1 MRDFVYEYRPVLSC
15 ARLFMGCLFLLSG
28 ATGVTSLI
36 AQETDYRVVVT
47 GTLRRDPTAIHS
59 FTESVLLEPT
69 PSVLTNDR
77 NPAQPFAIAVSP
89 NGETLAVAT
98 QDDHRFLLLNSE
110 TLQIQRRFNLSGAG
124 MDVVFSAGGNAVF
137 ALSEAPWGKPAQIFQ
152 YQHDQQRWDY
162 WDLPSFSQPRELFL
176 TPDQRTLIVRG
187 TTALCF
193 VDLSDFTTN
202 LVRLTATSGDWVF
215 SADGR
220 SLYVSNFGSTT
231 APGATVEKIDLAS
244 QTVVAQISL
253 FKNPG
258 AMSLSPDGRW
268 LAVATFDAYP
278 YRKTGLIQFIDTET
292 DTVLSRPHQAN
303 SFINDIQWLPDN
315 QMMVYLADSFGYLQL
330 RPAEV
335 AGEHFIYVD
344 VSEMVAGN
352 PTRKLF
358 KQASFDQATGMAY
371 ARFQDAVFGFDTRN
385 HNRALRFPLGYS
397 STDMAL
403 NASGQDLFVVTTSES
418 NDSHNR
424 VMRLKTGKFTSIQEH
439 VFPYQHHHG
448 WIDPTT
454 ETLQFAES
462 GKRFWSVEAGALCQV
477 SENTHSSNL
486 YGLYRMRAGD
496 LLLGREST
504 NLCFFDSATGQK
516 IRSIVLGGSP
526 NTMVVTPDEQFA
538 LITNSAS
545 ATVSLIDL
553 AEQRLVAHVPVG
565 ATPRKVVASNTFAY
579 VANEGGNSLSVVDL
593 ATASVSNTIPLNFR
607 PTDLQLSADGTTLLV
622 LHQSNGRVSVI
633 DTDNETVLQEV
644 TVSTRVSTF
653 KINRAGDRF
662 ILGLSSPKE
671 IQLYAR
677 DQTTGAW
684 AYAAKESLPYAP
696 YALFLTPDDAR
707 IYAGISYGS
716 RGEGEFYVFD
726 CRDLTPIAVVP
737 TVDMPKFIH
746 FSPASAGSGA
756 ETLPIADPVLKAYL
770 VGLYDQNCDAELS
783 PTEIDAVTVLNFPAD
798 STGAARVA
806 DLTGLA
812 AFPNLHTIQLPN
824 HAVTALGPLPASLVE
839 LQLDGNQIEHLA
851 GVPEGLLILD
861 VSRNPLASMESLP
874 STLVAAMFEHTQ
886 LTDLPALPEQ
896 MRILVL
902 DNTPNVD
909 LTDRDLGKLW
919 WLGLSGWD
927 QADLPVGLTLSALR
941 YLDLV
946 NNRCRLVPDLAA
958 MPNLIF
964 LDLTQNPLGTEV
976 CDQLAELA
984 VSRPYLDVSI
994 GNLTGETPNC
1004 DTTKRGKQRPN
1015 VRQLLNQ
1022 IRANGGAL

>member
-15 ARLFMGCLFLLSG
+15 ARLFMGCLFLI
-28 ATGVTSLI
+28 TGTTGLTSLI

-77 NPAQPFAIAVSP
+77 NPAQPIAVAVSP

-98 QDDHRFLLLNSE
+98 QDDHRFMLLNSE

-124 MDVVFSAGGNAVF
+124 MDVVFSADGNSAF
-137 ALSEAPWGKPAQIFQ
+137 ALSEAPWGKPAQIFHFQ
-152 YQHDQQRWDY
+152 LDQPRWDY

-187 TTALCF
+187 TTSLCF
-193 VDLSDFTTN
+193 VDLSDFSTN

-231 APGATVEKIDLAS
+231 APGSTVEKIDLAS

-253 FKNPG
+253 YKNPG

-303 SFINDIQWLPDN
+303 SFINEIQWLPDN

-330 RPAEV
+330 RPAE
-335 AGEHFIYVD
+335 ANSEPRIYVD
-344 VSEMVAGN
+344 VSEMVATN
-352 PTRKLF
+352 PSRKLF
-358 KQASFDQATGMAY
+358 KQAHFDQATGMAY

-403 NASGQDLFVVTTSES
+403 SQSGRDLFVTTSAS

-424 VMRLKTGKFTSIQEH
+424 VMRLKTNKFTSIQEH
-439 VFPYQHHHG
+439 VYPYQHHHG
-448 WIDPTT
+448 WIDPTS
-454 ETLQFAES
+454 ETLQFSES
-462 GKRFWSVEAGALCQV
+462 GKRFWAVEASALCQV
-477 SENTHSSNL
+477 TENTHSSNL
-486 YGLYRMRAGD
+486 YDLYRMRTDD
-496 LLLGREST
+496 LLLGREPT
-504 NLCFFDSATGQK
+504 NLCFFDSNTGQK
-516 IRSIVLGGSP
+516 IRSIPLGSSP
-526 NTMVVTPDEQFA
+526 NTMVVSPDEQFVM
-538 LITNSAS
+538 ITNSSS
-545 ATVSLIDL
+545 ATVSLIDI
-553 AEQRLVAHVPVG
+553 AEQQLVAHVPVG
-565 ATPRKVVASNTFAY
+565 VTPRKLVATNTHAY
-579 VANEGGNSLSVVDL
+579 VANEGGNSLSVLDL
-593 ATASVSNTIPLNFR
+593 ETAVVSNTIALNFR
-607 PTDLQLSADGTTLLV
+607 PTDLQLSADGATLLV

-633 DTDNETVLQEV
+633 DTTDETVLQEV
-644 TVSTRVSTF
+644 AVSTRVSSF
-653 KINRAGDRF
+653 KINGAGDRF
-662 ILGLSSPKE
+662 VLGLSSPKE
-671 IQLYAR
+671 LQLYTR
-677 DQTTGAW
+677 DETNGTW
-684 AYAAKESLPYAP
+684 TFAAKESLPYAP
-696 YALFLTPDDAR
+696 YGLFLTPDDAR
-707 IYAGISYGS
+707 IYAGISYGR
-716 RGEGEFYVFD
+716 RGEGEFYVYGG
-726 CRDLTPIAVVP
+726 RDLSPIAVLP

-746 FSPASAGSGA
+746 FSPASAGGGA
-756 ETLPIADPVLKAYL
+756 ETLPIADPVLKAFL

-783 PTEIDAVTVLNFPAD
+783 PAEIDAVTVLNFPAD
-798 STGAARVA
+798 SSSTSRVT

-812 AFPNLHTIQLPN
+812 AFPNLQTIRLPN
-824 HAVTALGPLPASLVE
+824 HAVTALSPLPVSLVE
-839 LQLDGNQIEHLA
+839 LQLDGNQIEQLA
-851 GVPEGLLILD
+851 EVPEGLLILD
-861 VSRNPLASMESLP
+861 VSRNPLVSVAALP
-874 STLVAAMFEHTQ
+874 STLIAAMFDHTQ
-886 LTDLPALPEQ
+886 LANLPVLPNA

-902 DNTPNVD
+902 DNTPGVD
-909 LTDRDLGKLW
+909 LTGLDLSNLW

-927 QADLPVGLTLSALR
+927 QADLPSGLTLSALR

-946 NNRCRLVPDLAA
+946 NNRCTLVPDLTA

-964 LDLTQNPLGTEV
+964 LDLTQNPLDEGI

-984 VSRPYLDVSI
+984 VSRPNLDVSI

-1004 DTTKRGKQRPN
+1004 ESEKRGKQRPS